1 MFSFSYLSLLLA
13 QAVPEATL
21 DDRFSTPQKLAI
33 AVLVLVGSFGLGN
46 VLGKALRMPEYG
58 TKIGLVLAT
67 LFAGILIDVFGWPP
81 KLGIDLSGGV
91 VLIYEVDQNQMQE
104 TNRGQILDQL
114 THQLGSVD
122 GHKLK
127 PRLNAG
133 GIEIPLPDEALAP
146 KVEQRIAKF
155 IDKGLAITP
164 VGVRRVDGE
173 PVLVYTIESQRKQID
188 MEKLIGAV
196 SKRINPSGV
205 AEVTVRRYGNEQLEV
220 IVPEVEQREVDQIK
234 RIISTSGN
242 LQFRILANRHDHR
255 DIVELAE
262 QSPSDEVFQGGKLK
276 ARWIEMRAGANSG
289 DTITRKRNGVEQ
301 VLIMIDD
308 YNVNGDYLAGA
319 APGHD
324 HTTGAPCIDFSF
336 NSQGA
341 NRFSHLTQ
349 ENIPDAATGFQ
360 RSLGIVLDN
369 VLQSAAHIRSAISD
383 RGQITGNFSDE
394 YVDFVVGV
402 LNAGS
407 LPAAL
412 QKEPISEQK
421 ISAQL
426 GDDTIRSASIA
437 LIISTIAVVVFMLVY
452 YRFAGI
458 VADIAVLMNMVLA
471 TALMILI
478 KAAFTLPGLAGFV
491 LTVGMAVDANVL
503 IYERI
508 REETHRGASLRM
520 AIRNG
525 FSRAMA
531 TIIDSHLTTVFTA
544 VVLYTIGTDQIKGFA
559 VSLILGLAVS
569 LYTAVY
575 VARVILD
582 VAERKRWITKL
593 HMMQFIG
600 ETHIDFVRWRGP
612 AIAASTIVI
621 AIGMAAVYLRG
632 ADLFDID
639 FTGGV
644 SVQILLKPDH
654 RRDIA
659 DVRQLVSDLPDVAVS
674 SVGTA
679 EMKDR
684 EYKIDTSERDMAKV
698 QQRLQEKFGD
708 DLATYTLDYRSAKS
722 TSAKSDE
729 GAAASGPSLPGESAQ
744 PEGSKPDSAP
754 PESKSSESTTLES
767 KSPGAAP
774 SEGKEPVKTPAD
786 GKSSDARR
794 LPADSLLALA
804 GDADDPSAG
813 LLLAQATTPAKSAP
827 AAKPPT
833 PAAKPPTT
841 KTPAAEDKP
850 AATEKPA
857 AEEKPAT
864 TPASES
870 TTTEPDSAKSDSAK
884 SDSAKPDTGDTT
896 PAESTL
902 SESTK
907 PAVLVKYSLHFGE
920 EINRPTL
927 MKMIEE
933 DLHAVGLPAVRFD
946 LTNPQYKPGST
957 HGYKDWELSIP
968 LTDEETEKLL
978 AHTKGRLAQT
988 AVFPLANQ
996 IGGKVA
1002 GDTKLLATYALLAS
1016 LAAIVFYVWVRF
1028 QNAMFGIAAVLAL
1041 IHDVLVT
1048 VGFLALSKYLA
1059 PFFGFVLVED
1069 FKISLAVMAALLTI
1083 VGYSINDTIVIF
1095 DRIREVRGKNPDLTE
1110 KMINDSVNQTLS
1122 RTILTSGT
1130 VLIGT
1135 LILYFIGGPGI
1146 HPFAF
1151 AMLVGLISGTYST
1164 VYIASPVL
1172 LWLKRPLAGPGF
1184 AASATAVR

>member
-1 MFSFSYLSLLLA
+1 MVSFSHLSLLLA
-13 QAVPEATL
+13 QAAPEATL
-21 DDRFSTPQKLAI
+21 DDRFSMPQKLAI
-33 AVLVLVGSFGLGN
+33 AVIVLIGSFVIGS
-46 VLGKALRMPEYG
+46 VLAKALRMPDYG
-58 TKIGLVLAT
+58 SKIGLVLAT

-91 VLIYEVDQNQMQE
+91 VLIYEVDQNQMQQS
-104 TNRGQILDQL
+104 NRAQIVDQL
-114 THQLGSVD
+114 TRDLGSVD
-122 GHKLK
+122 GHRLK

-133 GIEIPLPDEALAP
+133 GLEIPLPDKALAS
-146 KVEQRIAKF
+146 KIEQRMVKL
-155 IDKGLAITP
+155 IDKDKLAITP
-164 VGVRRVDGE
+164 VGVRQVEGQ
-173 PVLVYTIESQRKQID
+173 PVLVYTIEGQRKQID
-188 MEKLIGAV
+188 MDKLIGAV

-205 AEVTVRRYGNEQLEV
+205 NEVTVRRYGNEQLEV
-220 IVPEVEQREVDQIK
+220 IVPEVEQRQVDQIK
-234 RIISTSGN
+234 QIISTSGN
-242 LQFRILANRHDHR
+242 LQFRILANRNDHR
-255 DIVELAE
+255 DVVELAE
-262 QSPSDEVFQGGKLK
+262 QSPSDDVYQGGKLV
-276 ARWIEMRAGANSG
+276 ARWIEMRPGANPG
-289 DTITRKRNGVEQ
+289 DGILRKHNSVDQ
-301 VLIMIDD
+301 VLIMIDK
-308 YNVNGDYLAGA
+308 YNVNGDYLSGA
-319 APGHD
+319 SPDHD
-324 HTTGAPCIDFSF
+324 HTTGAPCIAFSF

-341 NRFSHLTQ
+341 NRFGHLTQ
-349 ENIPDAATGFQ
+349 ENVPDAATGFQ

-369 VLQSAAHIRSAISD
+369 VLQSSANIRSAISD
-383 RGQITGNFSDE
+383 RGQITGRFTDE

-412 QKEPISEQK
+412 QKVPISEQK

-437 LIISTIAVVVFMLVY
+437 LIISTIAVVLFMLYY
-452 YRFAGI
+452 YRFAGV

-508 REETHRGASLRM
+508 REETGRGASLRM

-525 FSRAMA
+525 FARAMA

-575 VARVILD
+575 VARVIFD
-582 VAERKRWITKL
+582 IAERQRWITKL
-593 HMMQFIG
+593 NMRQFVG

-621 AIGMAAVYLRG
+621 AIGMGAVYLRG

-644 SVQILLKPDH
+644 SVQILLKADH
-654 RRDIA
+654 PREIT
-659 DVRQLVSDLPDVAVS
+659 DVRERVSDLPDVAVS

-679 EMKDR
+679 EMKNR
-684 EYKIDTSERDMAKV
+684 EYKIDTSERDMALV
-698 QQRLQEKFGD
+698 QKQLQEKFGG
-708 DLATYTLDYRSAKS
+708 DLETYTLDYKPVESPGESGGKE
-722 TSAKSDE
+722 TE
-729 GAAASGPSLPGESAQ
+729 PASGPSLPAESAQ
-744 PEGSKPDSAP
+744 PDATKPSDAPDATPDSKTP
-754 PESKSSESTTLES
+754 D
-767 KSPGAAP
+767 AAP
-774 SEGKEPVKTPAD
+774 SD
-786 GKSSDARR
+786 GKQPEKKPTDEKSGSVRR
-794 LPADSLLALA
+794 LPSDSLLALA
-804 GDADDPSAG
+804 DDPLAP
-813 LLLAQATTPAKSAP
+813 LLLAQAAAPATSKPAVKAPAPATDKPAAEKPAADDKTAAKESAP
-827 AAKPPT
+827 ADDK
-833 PAAKPPTT
+833 
-841 KTPAAEDKP
+841 PAAEDKSASTPP
-850 AATEKPA
+850 ADS
-857 AEEKPAT
+857 
-864 TPASES
+864 PASES
-870 TTTEPDSAKSDSAK
+870 I
-884 SDSAKPDTGDTT
+884 G
-896 PAESTL
+896 
-902 SESTK
+902 SESTGAAERPSTLIK
-907 PAVLVKYSLHFGE
+907 FALHFGE

-927 MKMIEE
+927 LTMIGE
-933 DLHAVGLPAVRFD
+933 DLRTVGLPKVGFE
-946 LTNPQYKPGST
+946 LTNPKYQPGST
-957 HGYKDWELSIP
+957 HGFKDWELTIP
-968 LTDEETEKLL
+968 LTVDEANKLL
-978 AHTKGRLAQT
+978 SHTKGRLAET

-1016 LAAIVFYVWVRF
+1016 LVMIVFYVWVRF

-1059 PFFGFVLVED
+1059 PFLGFVLVED

-1184 AASATAVR
+1184 AASASAVR